1 MLICGGWYSDRQANL
16 ATLEL
21 CGGTCAWASRGVEA
35 LRCERAEFQSFCP
48 CREAFPGLQMATK
61 EFS

>member
-35 LRCERAEFQSFCP
+35 LRCERAEFHSLELVCSR
-48 CREAFPGLQMATK
+48 RERKISEAST
-61 EFS
+61 